1 MNVDSPRAASLL
13 FARALSRV
21 DQIQPPMVRAPITAM
36 LVAGVEECVVSTSL
50 LGHRLNYLI
59 QLAQALVE
67 AD

>member
-1 MNVDSPRAASLL
+1 
-13 FARALSRV
+13 
-21 DQIQPPMVRAPITAM
+21 M